1 MCCYASVSTRRVERK
16 SLRRAGG
23 KTILRRSHCDRI
35 WRDQCM
41 ADTNVYR
48 QWRAMTSKAPQWA
61 VDESLPLWQRVD
73 RVRGAYNGIELSGL
87 RSRHRN
93 KMMGVLQEINLTLQ
107 RYELETFED
116 YQEMAEQDLCD
127 IIKLA
132 QGMSHTS
139 I

>member
-1 MCCYASVSTRRVERK
+1 M
-16 SLRRAGG
+16 
-23 KTILRRSHCDRI
+23 TI
-35 WRDQCM
+35 
-41 ADTNVYR
+41 
-48 QWRAMTSKAPQWA
+48 KAQQLA
-61 VDESLPLWQRVD
+61 VDESLPLWQRVY
-73 RVRGAYNGIELSGL
+73 RVPGAYNGIELSGL

-93 KMMGVLQEINLTLQ
+93 KMMGVLQEINLILQ